1 MYFFMALLS
10 TSTYF
15 IGCQMEINL
24 GNSDEPF
31 AGAYGHLPLRSI
43 FSRRVQQNIS
53 AQLQNICSAIL

>member
-1 MYFFMALLS
+1 MAVLS

-31 AGAYGHLPLRSI
+31 AEAYGHLPLRSI
-43 FSRRVQQNIS
+43 FSRRVCSRTFLPNYKIS
-53 AQLQNICSAIL
+53 ALPFYNL